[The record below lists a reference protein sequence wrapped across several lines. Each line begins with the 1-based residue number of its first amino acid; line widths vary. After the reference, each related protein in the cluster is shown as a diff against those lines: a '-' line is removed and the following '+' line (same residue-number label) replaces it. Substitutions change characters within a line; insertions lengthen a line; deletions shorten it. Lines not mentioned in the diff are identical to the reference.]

1 MKPESIPP
9 PPSQRPPEDEVHSFV
24 VADDGTRLFTR
35 TMNGEHEAGSV
46 RAFLCDGIAC
56 DGFIWKYL
64 WKDLLQVAPITHF
77 NYRGHGRS
85 AAPKDADRIDI
96 GAHADDLTRVRE
108 SVGDPPCILVGHSM
122 GTQVALEN
130 LRRNP
135 DKVRGLILVCGSF
148 GKITSTFRG
157 VPILDLVLPKLIDT
171 VLKAPEVARA
181 LWSRIPVDT
190 AIKIALAAGEMDPSR
205 IHAADIVPYMEHIAS
220 LDLTMFLRMLRAAG
234 EHTAWDML
242 ANIKVPV
249 LIVAGER
256 DTFTPPFLAE
266 AMAKEI
272 PGAEFTMLEKGSHI
286 ASFEQHETTNAR
298 ILKFVRER
306 ILTKP

>member
-1 MKPESIPP
+1 MTPESSP
-9 PPSQRPPEDEVHSFV
+9 PPSLRPPHDETHSFV

-35 TMNGEHEAGSV
+35 SKMGTHAAGDV

-64 WKDLLQVAPITHF
+64 WEDLAADMPLTHW

-85 AAPKDADRIDI
+85 AAPKDPSRIDI
-96 GAHADDLTRVRE
+96 VAHSDDLTRVRE

-122 GTQVALEN
+122 GTQVVLEN

-135 DKVRGLILVCGSF
+135 ANVRGLVLVCGSF
-148 GKITSTFRG
+148 GKITSTFKG
-157 VPILDLVLPKLIDT
+157 MPILDLVLPKLIDT

-190 AIKIALAAGEMDPSR
+190 AIKIALAAGEMDPAR

-220 LDLTMFLRMLRAAG
+220 LDLTMFLKMLRAAG
-234 EHTAWDML
+234 EHTAWDL
-242 ANIKVPV
+242 LPNVKVPV
-249 LIVAGER
+249 LVLAGER

-272 PGAEFTMLEKGSHI
+272 PDCEFTLLEKGSHI
-286 ASFEQHETTNAR
+286 ASFEQHEAADER
-298 ILKFVRER
+298 IVRFVRER
-306 ILTKP
+306 ILAHG